1 MRGNI
6 AQLMQQAPK
15 IVIEAGAGS
24 AETLHERAHRQ
35 KGERQDAAEAAFM
48 ADPNVQRLIQQHGA
62 RVVPDSIRPYEE

>member
-1 MRGNI
+1 MAPALG
-6 AQLMQQAPK
+6 ASPK
-15 IVIEAGAGS
+15 IVIEAGDAA

-48 ADPNVQRLIQQHGA
+48 ADPGVQRLIQQRGA